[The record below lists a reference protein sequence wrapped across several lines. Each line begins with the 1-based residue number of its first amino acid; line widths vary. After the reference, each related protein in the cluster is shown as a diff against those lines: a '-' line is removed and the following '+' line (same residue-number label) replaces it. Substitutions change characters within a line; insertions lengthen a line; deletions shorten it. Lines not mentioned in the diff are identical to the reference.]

1 VEGASQLHLL
11 DLESCESMEADLG
24 DVPGVI
30 YTRGRGDTPT
40 FSPDSRRLAFSFSSP
55 TSPIDVYVWDLEGD
69 HVWRVTR
76 SSYGGLPADSFS
88 PPELVHS
95 PTFDVDKG
103 GDTRMIPAWFY
114 KPEAKY
120 DEKVPVIALVHGG
133 PESQARPSFDF
144 RIQYFLQNG
153 YAVFIPNV
161 RGSTGYGKAYSH
173 LDDVRKRMDSVAD
186 LAHGGYWLKKQPGLD
201 GERLVVYGGSYGG
214 FMVLSSVT
222 TYPDL
227 WACGVD
233 IVGISNLA
241 TFLRNTSDYR
251 RGHREAEY
259 GSLENDLEFLESI
272 APINHIEKIDAPLM
286 VIQGRNDPRVP
297 FSESEHM
304 VEALRELGKQVEFLI
319 FDDEGHGI
327 VRLKN
332 KMIAYPAIM
341 KFLEKH
347 LS

>member
-1 VEGASQLHLL
+1 
-11 DLESCESMEADLG
+11 
-24 DVPGVI
+24 
-30 YTRGRGDTPT
+30 
-40 FSPDSRRLAFSFSSP
+40 
-55 TSPIDVYVWDLEGD
+55 
-69 HVWRVTR
+69 
-76 SSYGGLPADSFS
+76 
-88 PPELVHS
+88 
-95 PTFDVDKG
+95 
-103 GDTRMIPAWFY
+103 
-114 KPEAKY
+114 
-120 DEKVPVIALVHGG
+120 
-133 PESQARPSFDF
+133 
-144 RIQYFLQNG
+144 
-153 YAVFIPNV
+153 
-161 RGSTGYGKAYSH
+161 
-173 LDDVRKRMDSVAD
+173 
-186 LAHGGYWLKKQPGLD
+186 
-201 GERLVVYGGSYGG
+201 
-214 FMVLSSVT
+214 MVLSSVT

-272 APINHIEKIDAPLM
+272 APINHIEKIEASLM
-286 VIQGRNDPRVP
+286 VLQGRNDPRVP
-297 FSESEHM
+297 FSESEQM
-304 VEALRELGKQVEFLI
+304 VKALRKLGKQVEFLS